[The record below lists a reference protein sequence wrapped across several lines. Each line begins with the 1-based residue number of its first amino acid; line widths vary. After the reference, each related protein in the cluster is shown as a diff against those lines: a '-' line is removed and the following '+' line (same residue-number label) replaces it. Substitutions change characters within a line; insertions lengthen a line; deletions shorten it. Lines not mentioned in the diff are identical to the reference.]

1 MSDKCMYEI
10 ESYDKQHEWHCH
22 FYLLSGTHNSW
33 SNPGA
38 RSLCDE
44 HADLF
49 MKNNIQ
55 AGHAVWARR
64 AKK

>member
-1 MSDKCMYEI
+1 MYQI
-10 ESYDKQHEWHCH
+10 EPCYKEHEWHCH
-22 FYLLSGTHNSW
+22 IHMISGTPTSG

-55 AGHAVWARR
+55 AGHPVWAMR
-64 AKK
+64 ANKK